1 MYYVSSSLV
10 LFTSIPSCVYISYW
24 YVFCVCTFRIRVL
37 NKSVININYQSAILI
52 SVVIPIS
59 PATLYLV
66 TMIKKNIYNSTTGEG
81 NFYSVIYH
89 FTRLQSSFNQS
100 AKIFCTRPLTPSDII
115 SLYYTMFNHPKGIH
129 QQWKLFNI
137 EVCVETLFSFSKHTP
152 LTERCFL
159 HWQICIKTHHLP
171 CCHSSKTQFSGALN
185 CWNFPRLFRNT

>member
-115 SLYYTMFNHPKGIH
+115 SLFYKRDTSAMKTVQHWSLCGNTVWFQQTHPINGKMF
-129 QQWKLFNI
+129 
-137 EVCVETLFSFSKHTP
+137 SP
-152 LTERCFL
+152 LTDMY
-159 HWQICIKTHHLP
+159 
-171 CCHSSKTQFSGALN
+171 
-185 CWNFPRLFRNT
+185 